1 MELKEWYGSAG
12 LMAVNEIHKTLSKK
26 SIVDEE

>member
-12 LMAVNEIHKTLSKK
+12 LMAVNEIHKSLAKEG
-26 SIVDEE
+26 IVGEY